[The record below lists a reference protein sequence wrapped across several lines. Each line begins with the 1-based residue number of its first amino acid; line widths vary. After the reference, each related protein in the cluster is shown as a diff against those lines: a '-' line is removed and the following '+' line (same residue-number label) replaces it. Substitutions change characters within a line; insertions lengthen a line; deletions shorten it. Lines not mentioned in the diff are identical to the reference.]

1 MKMFLK
7 GRNIGLVI
15 IILIIM
21 DIMLLMV
28 EIYVNRALVILLWL
42 ANKSKKFI
50 IKFTGYNDTTI
61 GSILNNI
68 GVTHKDILDRSNKGC
83 KPVNM
88 LDLKGNFLRRFDCC

>member
-1 MKMFLK
+1 
-7 GRNIGLVI
+7 
-15 IILIIM
+15 M